1 MQDLEAVSSLHHLPG
16 SSTTH
21 YNTHNNKNTTKDT
34 HPNLDLELTEAALMS
49 SKTGGGGD
57 DNASNH
63 LNGSAGAMDLGTGS
77 PPTEAVKGIRR
88 VREAP
93 QWPSES
99 AILVAV
105 RVRPFNVSEQMRLP
119 QASTSKFNFS
129 ADASLAGLT
138 GAGHGRGDSSDNLGH
153 TGSKG
158 QGAIRK
164 VVDVLDDSVLVFDPP
179 DAESISKYKRA
190 LLPVQAYRRFKD
202 MRYAFDRVFHE
213 DAQQEEVFENTTR
226 HLIDGVLNGYNGTLF
241 AYGATGCGKTHTI
254 SGTLERPGI
263 IFLTMQ
269 ELYDRIKEM
278 EDEKTVEVS
287 LSYLEVYNETI
298 RDLLAKPGSDSVKP
312 ASLHLREDSAKKISI
327 AGLSEHHPKGM
338 DALMDLVLMGNE
350 NRTMSPTEAN
360 ATSSRSHAVL
370 QINICQRLKTAN
382 VSEDFTIAT
391 LSLIDLAGSERASA
405 TKNRGTRLTEG
416 ANINKSLL
424 ALGNCINALCDNK
437 PKAHIPYRDSKLT
450 RLLKFSLGGNCKT
463 VMIACVSPSSQ
474 HYEETHN
481 TLKYANRA
489 KNIKTKVTKNTLNVD
504 RHVSEYVQAIYEL
517 RQEVAELKGKLQNQ
531 ARGEEIEKAQQRQDA
546 LSREVE
552 ETVRKMRATFQTAR
566 SQEQSYAQLQS
577 RHFIIS
583 ARLSG
588 LQRWR
593 EGFYQASQAAQQQ
606 YEQLEKDIEAQG
618 GQGSGMDD
626 DTAIARAKKLNNS
639 MSASSSYINMVDQLI
654 QDLNDQTI
662 MLTQQMQEQEDSL
675 KLYAVSIQSLEKRG
689 GLSSASF
696 PYHRLYE
703 LEKKCQT
710 LESHN
715 KILTTKLELS
725 DLSLSEQFLATEDFM
740 ELSANSLVGLRS
752 EIEAVEQAGLATRT
766 LNDIYMSSITSFTDM
781 TKRIGTSLSQSQDF
795 PGSETNDAGSS
806 STIGLGDSRLMSILP
821 EVPSTPVKRHSQSN
835 VLPNLSMD
843 TVDTNLA
850 LGSSSLYGS
859 QSPSRMFQ
867 ERNQWGSPQNPF
879 QSPPPAPSRRPSTP
893 RRKSNP
899 MAGVIFSPKRRP
911 RGGLRQHR
919 DFPTPTKRNVNF
931 LLDVVAE
938 DEERYSTGWRDPAR
952 PIIRPT
958 PFPSLSALQDDSPT
972 STPPQVSSSSSS
984 SFGRIGFSGGAKRI
998 VVNSNGTSGIGTSNG
1013 QGGGARRI
1021 VVSSSSVPSGIKS
1034 AKGEMSK
1041 GPQRLSP
1048 FVTGN
1053 NSGSPPSIFSSP
1065 TKRLRQLDGDSTGHA
1080 GKKQRSSPGL
1090 SQQPQVVLHGASSAT
1105 AARIARRQSL
1115 MPENRNPFKVASTA
1129 AATVSGD
1136 RKIDSVMTSPPNG
1149 TRSGSANQLASKIHG
1164 LSTDTDS
1171 LGPSSGQ
1178 GSSRIPIPSPPPP
1191 VDTGKKPLRL
1201 DRSDP
1206 LKSIPKQLSAAL
1218 VSTTS
1223 ATSTAPKISTATKR
1237 RLSMGSIGQGNNSL
1251 HADKSSKTN
1260 GGSMGYSPVSSGIG
1274 GGPIRDAST
1283 RRRIRAQVTL
1293 TSPLNIPPFQQLGG
1307 NGGAGGSGPGSLGYQ
1322 FTPGEL
1328 GAPVSSDSQ
1337 DTRPESTRGKRRVS
1351 MMAALPRTTSVDV
1364 EPAVENDSSSSS
1376 IPMPVT
1382 GSNRRRSLGPIRPL
1396 SNNNS
1401 SSDSNLQDPEPSS
1414 SLSTTATFSLS
1425 SL

>member
-1 MQDLEAVSSLHHLPG
+1 MQGLEVISTLHNLPG

-21 YNTHNNKNTTKDT
+21 YQSHENNTTNGTRPK
-34 HPNLDLELTEAALMS
+34 LDLELTQAAPVS
-49 SKTGGGGD
+49 SQTGDGGD
-57 DNASNH
+57 DNASSGP
-63 LNGSAGAMDLGTGS
+63 NGSTGMMDLDTG
-77 PPTEAVKGIRR
+77 PPSIEAVKGIKR
-88 VREAP
+88 VRETP

-105 RVRPFNVSEQMRLP
+105 RVRPFNASEQLRIP
-119 QASTSKFNFS
+119 QAPTNKFNFS
-129 ADASLAGLT
+129 ADGSLAVL
-138 GAGHGRGDSSDNLGH
+138 GAGHGRGDGSDSLGH

-158 QGAIRK
+158 QGGIRK
-164 VVDVLDDSVLVFDPP
+164 IVDVLDDSVLVFDPP

-254 SGTLERPGI
+254 SGTLEKPGI

-269 ELYDRIKEM
+269 ELYDRIKEV
-278 EDEKTVEVS
+278 EDEKTIEVS

-298 RDLLAKPGSDSVKP
+298 RDLLTKPGSESAKP

-338 DALMDLVLMGNE
+338 DELMDLVLMGNE

-450 RLLKFSLGGNCKT
+450 RLLKFSLGGNCRT
-463 VMIACVSPSSQ
+463 VMIACVSPSNQ

-517 RQEVAELKGKLQNQ
+517 RQEVVELKGKLQNQ
-531 ARGEEIEKAQQRQDA
+531 ARGEEIERAQQKQD
-546 LSREVE
+546 SISKEVE

-593 EGFYQASQAAQQQ
+593 EGFHLASQAARQQ
-606 YEQLEKDIEAQG
+606 YEQLEKDIKAQG
-618 GQGSGMDD
+618 GQGGAMDD
-626 DTAIARAKKLNNS
+626 DTVVARAKKLNDS
-639 MSASSSYINMVDQLI
+639 MNASSSYINMVDNLI
-654 QDLNDQTI
+654 QDLNDQTM
-662 MLTQQMQEQEDSL
+662 MLTRQMQEQEDSL

-689 GLSSASF
+689 GISSASF

-703 LEKKCQT
+703 LEKKCQA

-725 DLSLSEQFLATEDFM
+725 DMSLNDQFLATEDFM
-740 ELSANSLVGLRS
+740 ELSAKSLVGLRS

-781 TKRIGTSLSQSQDF
+781 TKRIGTSLSQNQGFS
-795 PGSETNDAGSS
+795 GSDANGSRS
-806 STIGLGDSRLMSILP
+806 NGTIGLGDSRLMSILP

-893 RRKSNP
+893 RRKSNAMP
-899 MAGVIFSPKRRP
+899 GVIFSPKRRP

-938 DEERYSTGWRDPAR
+938 DEDRYSTGWRDPTQ

-958 PFPSLSALQDDSPT
+958 PFPSLSGLQDDSPT
-972 STPPQVSSSSSS
+972 NTPPPASSSSSS
-984 SFGRIGFSGGAKRI
+984 SLGRLSLGGGAKRL
-998 VVNSNGTSGIGTSNG
+998 VVSSNGTNGAPNG
-1013 QGGGARRI
+1013 QGGGARRM
-1021 VVSSSSVPSGIKS
+1021 VVTSSSVPSGIKS

-1041 GPQRLSP
+1041 GPQRLNP

-1053 NSGSPPSIFSSP
+1053 HNGSPPNIFSSP
-1065 TKRLRQLDGDSTGHA
+1065 NKRLRQLDGDNIGHS
-1080 GKKQRSSPGL
+1080 GKKQRSSPIL
-1090 SQQPQVVLHGASSAT
+1090 SQQPAVVLHGASSAT

-1129 AATVSGD
+1129 VATLPNGKSS
-1136 RKIDSVMTSPPNG
+1136 DSVMTSPPNG
-1149 TRSGSANQLASKIHG
+1149 SKSTSTSRHASKVHG
-1164 LSTDTDS
+1164 STDADS
-1171 LGPSSGQ
+1171 SGPSGQ

-1191 VDTGKKPLRL
+1191 VNGAKKPLRL
-1201 DRSDP
+1201 DKSDP
-1206 LKSIPKQLSAAL
+1206 QRSIPKQLSVAL
-1218 VSTTS
+1218 ASAISTTS
-1223 ATSTAPKISTATKR
+1223 APSKISAATKR
-1237 RLSMGSIGQGNNSL
+1237 RLSMGSIGQGSGSL
-1251 HADKSSKTN
+1251 HADEGNKTN
-1260 GGSMGYSPVSSGIG
+1260 GGAVGHSSVGSGIG

-1283 RRRIRAQVTL
+1283 RRRIRAQFTL
-1293 TSPLNIPPFQQLGG
+1293 TPPLDIPPFQQLGS
-1307 NGGAGGSGPGSLGYQ
+1307 NGGGGGGGSSSQGYH
-1322 FTPGEL
+1322 FAPGEL
-1328 GAPVSSDSQ
+1328 GAPVMPDSQ
-1337 DTRPESTRGKRRVS
+1337 GTQPEPKRSKRRVS
-1351 MMAALPRTTSVDV
+1351 MMAALPQTTSVDV
-1364 EPAVENDSSSSS
+1364 EPAVGGDSASSS
-1376 IPMPVT
+1376 IPIPVT
-1382 GSNRRRSLGPIRPL
+1382 GSNRRRSLGPIRPM

-1401 SSDSNLQDPEPSS
+1401 GNSSSDLQDPEPSS
-1414 SLSTTATFSLS
+1414 SFSTTATTAFPLS

>member
-1 MQDLEAVSSLHHLPG
+1 MQDLEVISSLHHLPG
-16 SSTTH
+16 SSTA
-21 YNTHNNKNTTKDT
+21 HNNN
-34 HPNLDLELTEAALMS
+34 HPNLDLELTLASDSTRAE
-49 SKTGGGGD
+49 GD
-57 DNASNH
+57 NDASNS
-63 LNGSAGAMDLGTGS
+63 LGGTGIMDIHS
-77 PPTEAVKGIRR
+77 GASPTETAKGSKK
-88 VREAP
+88 VRETP

-105 RVRPFNVSEQMRLP
+105 RVRPFNAAEQVQLP
-119 QASTSKFNFS
+119 QVSTNKFNFS
-129 ADASLAGLT
+129 ADASLTGLT
-138 GAGHGRGDSSDNLGH
+138 GAGHGRGDSSDHLGNA
-153 TGSKG
+153 GSKG
-158 QGAIRK
+158 QARIRK

-179 DAESISKYKRA
+179 DAESLSKYKRA

-213 DAQQEEVFENTTR
+213 GAQQEEVFENTTR

-254 SGTLERPGI
+254 SGTIEKPGI

-278 EDEKTVEVS
+278 EDEKTIEVS

-298 RDLLAKPGSDSVKP
+298 RDLLAKPGSESARP
-312 ASLHLREDSAKKISI
+312 ASLHLREDSSKKISI

-382 VSEDFTIAT
+382 VNEDFTVAT

-463 VMIACVSPSSQ
+463 VMIACVSPSSK

-531 ARGEEIEKAQQRQDA
+531 ARGEEIERTQQRQDA
-546 LSREVE
+546 LSREFE

-577 RHFIIS
+577 QHFITS

-588 LQRWR
+588 LCRWR
-593 EGFYQASQAAQQQ
+593 EGFHAASQAAMQQ
-606 YEQLEKDIEAQG
+606 YEQLEKDIKAHE
-618 GQGSGMDD
+618 GQGAGIDD
-626 DTAIARAKKLNNS
+626 GTVIARAKKLNDS

-654 QDLNDQTI
+654 QDLNEQT
-662 MLTQQMQEQEDSL
+662 MVLTRQMQEQEDSL
-675 KLYAVSIQSLEKRG
+675 KLYAVSIQSLEKHG
-689 GLSSASF
+689 GLPSASF

-703 LEKKCQT
+703 LEKKCQV

-740 ELSANSLVGLRS
+740 ELSAKSLVGLRS
-752 EIEAVEQAGLATRT
+752 EIETVEQAGLATRT

-781 TKRIGTSLSQSQDF
+781 TKRIGTSLSQEKSHLG
-795 PGSETNDAGSS
+795 PGSNDANASN
-806 STIGLGDSRLMSILP
+806 TIGLGDSRLMSILP

-859 QSPSRMFQ
+859 QSPSRMLQ

-879 QSPPPAPSRRPSTP
+879 QSPSPAPTRRPSTP
-893 RRKSNP
+893 RRKSTP

-919 DFPTPTKRNVNF
+919 EFPTPTKRNVNF

-938 DEERYSTGWRDPAR
+938 DEDRYTTGWRDPNL
-952 PIIRPT
+952 PSIRPT
-958 PFPSLSALQDDSPT
+958 PFPLLTALQDDSPT
-972 STPPQVSSSSSS
+972 STPPPAPSQGSLTL
-984 SFGRIGFSGGAKRI
+984 GRVGMGGGAKRVI
-998 VVNSNGTSGIGTSNG
+998 PNNNTASSTNGYSNG
-1013 QGGGARRI
+1013 QGGARR
-1021 VVSSSSVPSGIKS
+1021 VVVNGNSVPSGVKS
-1034 AKGEMSK
+1034 AKGEISK
-1041 GPQRLSP
+1041 GPQRLNP
-1048 FVTGN
+1048 FVTGSLN
-1053 NSGSPPSIFSSP
+1053 GSPPSLFSSP
-1065 TKRLRQLDGDSTGHA
+1065 TKRLRQLDGDSATHV
-1080 GKKQRSSPGL
+1080 GKKQRGSPIL
-1090 SQQPQVVLHGASSAT
+1090 AHQTSVVHAASSAT

-1115 MPENRNPFKVASTA
+1115 MPESRNPFKMTPTVTA
-1129 AATVSGD
+1129 TTLAAD
-1136 RKIDSVMTSPPNG
+1136 RNTNTVMTSPSNG
-1149 TRSGSANQLASKIHG
+1149 GSSSGANGRDFKSHSASID
-1164 LSTDTDS
+1164 TDTS
-1171 LGPSSGQ
+1171 GPSSMIQ
-1178 GSSRIPIPSPPPP
+1178 GLSRIPIPSPPPP
-1191 VDTGKKPLRL
+1191 VNAAKKSLRL
-1201 DRSDP
+1201 DKSDRR
-1206 LKSIPKQLSAAL
+1206 KSAPKQLSAAIAA
-1218 VSTTS
+1218 VASIAS
-1223 ATSTAPKISTATKR
+1223 TSTAPKVSTATAKR
-1237 RLSMGSIGQGNNSL
+1237 RLSMGGIGQGSSNGHVEDGNNTNSN
-1251 HADKSSKTN
+1251 KTSSSTVGN
-1260 GGSMGYSPVSSGIG
+1260 GIG

-1293 TSPLNIPPFQQLGG
+1293 PLDIPPFHQLGG
-1307 NGGAGGSGPGSLGYQ
+1307 PGSSSQ
-1322 FTPGEL
+1322 FAPGEL
-1328 GAPVSSDSQ
+1328 GASPVLD
-1337 DTRPESTRGKRRVS
+1337 RPETTRSKRRVS
-1351 MMAALPRTTSVDV
+1351 MMAALPHTNAPTTTFADTG
-1364 EPAVENDSSSSS
+1364 AAADDDSASSS

-1382 GSNRRRSLGPIRPL
+1382 GSNRRRSFGPIRPL
-1396 SNNNS
+1396 STESSSPPSSSSSSS
-1401 SSDSNLQDPEPSS
+1401 SSDLPTTTAFPVS
-1414 SLSTTATFSLS
+1414 SL
-1425 SL
+1425 